1 MVEPLRKPWASAHA
15 PPTVTGL
22 LRRGPASQAL
32 RRPRGAPGT
41 ETPQRRQVGRGQRG
55 RSLQGGAG
63 PRRLVGVSPTLP
75 FKVRGT
81 AVLLPGPLLNSTL
94 SYCPLVTATRLA
106 EGSQRS

>member
-41 ETPQRRQVGRGQRG
+41 ETPAEAAGRTDVAGGGARCRVGRG
-55 RSLQGGAG
+55 LGASWAF
-63 PRRLVGVSPTLP
+63 P
-75 FKVRGT
+75 
-81 AVLLPGPLLNSTL
+81 PL
-94 SYCPLVTATRLA
+94 CPLK
-106 EGSQRS
+106 